1 MSRMSKGTIRELMT
15 DLKLHG
21 MKSLYE
27 KERLRTKDTELSS
40 DELLDQLLQ
49 AESDYREMR
58 RSESR
63 IKSSKL
69 KTMASLE
76 DFDFTAKRSL
86 TRADA
91 REIHSLEWLEAG
103 RPLVLIGE
111 TGVGKTY
118 LAHATGLHACANK
131 KSVLF
136 LSFSH
141 FLEMAMLHRAS
152 GHYLKFRDKMIKP
165 DLLILDDFG
174 MKKITNSEAEDWR
187 EILEER
193 SFGKSTMLT
202 TQLPV
207 KHWPEAIPDPVLA
220 ESISDRFE
228 GPGLVFKITGPSYR
242 GVKCKKVEK
251 PEKPE

>member
-1 MSRMSKGTIRELMT
+1 MSKSTIKELMT
-15 DLKLHG
+15 DLKLQG
-21 MKSLYE
+21 MRAHYE
-27 KERLRTKDTELSS
+27 KVILQLKDAGLSS
-40 DELLDQLLQ
+40 DEMLDQLLQ
-49 AESDYREMR
+49 AESDYREMK

-63 IKSSKL
+63 VKNSKL
-69 KTMASLE
+69 KTTASFE

-86 TRADA
+86 SKAEA
-91 REIHSLEWLEAG
+91 REIYSLEWLEAG
-103 RPLVLIGE
+103 RPLVLIGA

-118 LAHATGLHACANK
+118 LAHATGLRACANK

-141 FLEMAMLHRAS
+141 FLEMAMLHRAT

-193 SFGKSTMLT
+193 SFGKSTLLT

-242 GVKCKKVEK
+242 GVKCKKLEKATK
-251 PEKPE
+251 PE